1 MSSWRFAVATLFLC
15 GSVPATGASAVDL
28 SRCAE
33 IRERDARLDC
43 YDLLAQRTADRDSST
58 AAQKTPATA
67 EVESSAA
74 AGLAPASS
82 SRAASVLPA
91 DEKNFG
97 LSAVQQ
103 HMFSKGPRSEHAHV
117 NSVYSDK
124 TGYSYVLLDS
134 GQTWM
139 VIDNDGWLSAG
150 DEVTIRR
157 AVLGSFLMVESHSH
171 HSYRV
176 NRTR

>member
-1 MSSWRFAVATLFLC
+1 MLSWRLAIVALFLC
-15 GSVPATGASAVDL
+15 GAVAAMGASAVDL
-28 SRCAE
+28 SRCAD
-33 IRERDARLDC
+33 IAERDARLDC
-43 YDLLAQRTADRDSST
+43 YDLLARRDADRDSSS
-58 AAQKTPATA
+58 AHKTTATA
-67 EVESSAA
+67 EVESNAA
-74 AGLAPASS
+74 TNLASASS
-82 SRAASVLPA
+82 SRAASAPPA

-103 HMFSKGPRSEHAHV
+103 HLFSKGPRSEHAHV

-157 AVLGSFLMVESHSH
+157 AVLGSYLMVESRSH